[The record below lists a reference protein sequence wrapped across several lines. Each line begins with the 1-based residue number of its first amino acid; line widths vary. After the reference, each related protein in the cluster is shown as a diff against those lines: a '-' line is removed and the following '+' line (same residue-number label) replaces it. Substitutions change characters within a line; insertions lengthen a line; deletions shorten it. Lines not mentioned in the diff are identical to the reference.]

1 MSNTPATLLIVD
13 DDVHV
18 RQLLESLLQDQGYRT
33 LTADSGEQA
42 LATVVVVAPP

>member
-33 LTADSGEQA
+33 LTADSGSRRW
-42 LATVVVVAPP
+42 LRWRNNHRT